1 MEVAF
6 GVISVTIQLADSL
19 KRLIDLLE
27 SVQQAPD
34 DFETLL
40 TDLRLL
46 FKLLDK
52 NERHSKY
59 ADENMRDALS
69 FLLKKVVAF
78 MTLVNRY
85 EPGLHSNTQRSRK
98 WSAVKVAFRSKTFE
112 KLRVS
117 IMNIKMTLMLA

>member
-6 GVISVTIQLADSL
+6 GVIGVTIQLADSL

-27 SVQQAPD
+27 SIQQAPD

-46 FKLLDK
+46 FRLLDK
-52 NERHSKY
+52 NEHHSKY

-78 MTLVNRY
+78 MTLMNKY
-85 EPGLHSNTQRSRK
+85 EPGLHSNNQRSRK
-98 WSAVKVAFRSKTFE
+98 WSAVKVAFRSKSFE

-117 IMNIKMTLMLA
+117 IMNIKMTLMLT